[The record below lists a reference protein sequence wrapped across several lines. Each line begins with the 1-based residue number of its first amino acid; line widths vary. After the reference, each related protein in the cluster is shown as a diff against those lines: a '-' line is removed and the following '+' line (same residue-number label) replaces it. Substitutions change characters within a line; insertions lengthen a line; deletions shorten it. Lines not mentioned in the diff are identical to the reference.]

1 MAYAVA
7 TLRGVTESLG
17 APLQLRRFRA
27 LWLAS
32 VFSNLGGF
40 LQSVAASWLMLELTG
55 SPAWVAAM
63 AASTTLPLLFLSLPA
78 GAAADL
84 ANRRNVL
91 LSAQVAMLA
100 AVAAMSILDLLD
112 ATTPELLLGLGLVL
126 GIGVAMNA
134 PVWQAMVPDLV
145 PRQLVA
151 SAVALNSISFNAAR
165 AVGPALGGAIVVVAG
180 PGTAFAINAVTYV
193 LVVAVVAS
201 FPASDWK
208 PEDEASFTRAITLGI
223 RYTRFTPALLWLLGM
238 SAGFAITS
246 AALQVLLPNLTQDR
260 LGAGAGMYGLLLGAM
275 GIGALAGGMSR
286 ARIGERLG
294 GHTAA
299 FGIGLYGAAGVG
311 TGFVTEPWA
320 VAVLM
325 AVAGA
330 AWVWTLATLN
340 TTIQALSH
348 PWVRGRTMSLYMLA
362 FSGVYPLGSLLA
374 GAIGDGVDVHW
385 AIAGLSAA
393 AVLLGAAAW
402 QMPIIGVDEVAPSEP
417 AVDWDPTPHGD
428 TELEGGP
435 VMVLNTW
442 MIEEDRLAEFLEALA
457 ELRLV
462 RLRTGAYRWRL
473 YRNADDPRRMTEAF
487 NVASWEDHL
496 LQHQRI
502 DAAAAEAIRRAR
514 SFDVADGPTSRHLVA
529 FEVVDPKHRPD
540 WVHLAL
546 QHRDAHAEDG
556 SIPLLSIVPDTDTE
570 V

>member
-1 MAYAVA
+1 
-7 TLRGVTESLG
+7 VTESLS
-17 APLQLRRFRA
+17 APLHIRRFRA

-40 LQSVAASWLMLELTG
+40 LQAVAASWLMLELTG
-55 SPAWVAAM
+55 SAAWVAAI

-78 GAAADL
+78 GAVADL

-91 LSAQVAMLA
+91 LTAQLVMLA
-100 AVAAMSILDLLD
+100 AVAAMSVLDTVG
-112 ATTPELLLGLGLVL
+112 ATTPELLLGLGLLL
-126 GIGVAMNA
+126 GIGVAVNA

-145 PRQLVA
+145 PRQMVA

-165 AVGPALGGAIVVVAG
+165 AIGPALGGAIIVIAG

-193 LVVAVVAS
+193 LVVGVVLS
-201 FPASDWK
+201 FPSSDWT
-208 PEDEASFTRAITLGI
+208 PQDEASFARAISLGI

-246 AALQVLLPNLTQDR
+246 AALQVLLPNFTQDR
-260 LGAGAGMYGLLLGAM
+260 LEAGAGMYGLLLGAM
-275 GIGALAGGMSR
+275 GIGALGGGMSR
-286 ARIGERLG
+286 SWMGERLG
-294 GHTAA
+294 GHTVA
-299 FGIGLYGAAGVG
+299 FGIALYGAAGVG
-311 TGFVTEPWA
+311 AGFADVPWA

-340 TTIQALSH
+340 TTIQTLSH

-374 GAIGDGVDVHW
+374 GAIGEGVGVHW
-385 AIAGLSAA
+385 AIVGLSAA
-393 AVLLGAAAW
+393 AVVLGVAAW
-402 QMPIIGVDEVAPSEP
+402 RMPILGVDEVEVPEP
-417 AVDWDPTPHGD
+417 APDWDPSPHGE
-428 TELEGGP
+428 TEVEGGP

-442 MIEEDRLAEFLEALA
+442 IIDERRLEEFLDTLA
-457 ELRLV
+457 DLRLV

-487 NVASWEDHL
+487 NVASWDDHL

-502 DAAAAEAIRRAR
+502 DAAAADVIMRAR

-529 FEVVDPKHRPD
+529 FDVVDPKHRPD
-540 WVHLAL
+540 WGHLAL
-546 QHRDAHAEDG
+546 QHRDAHARDG
-556 SIPLLSIVPDTDTE
+556 SIPLLSIGPDVDAE